1 MHLIF
6 VAIMSWDSIG
16 QAASA
21 AVLDQSHAL
30 NRDPVE
36 IAPVPLIVV
45 QRIMP
50 CRPVVPHREIAIAP
64 TASLAFA
71 IRISLPWQSV
81 SLCGGI
87 CDSVAASSL
96 FRSPHDG

>member
-36 IAPVPLIVV
+36 IAPVPLIVI

-50 CRPVVPHREIAIAP
+50 GRPVVPHRQIARAP
-64 TASLAFA
+64 
-71 IRISLPWQSV
+71 
-81 SLCGGI
+81 
-87 CDSVAASSL
+87 DVAVMEAL
-96 FRSPHDG
+96 LLDMAV